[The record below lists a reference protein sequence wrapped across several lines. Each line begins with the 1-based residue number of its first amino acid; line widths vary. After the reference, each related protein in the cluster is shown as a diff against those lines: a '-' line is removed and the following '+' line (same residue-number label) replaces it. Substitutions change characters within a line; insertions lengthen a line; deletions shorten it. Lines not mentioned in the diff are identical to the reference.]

1 MSARSRDLGTLSA
14 REVTGGAL
22 AGYRARMGAADPYL
36 QKPWLRF
43 YPKGVPATV
52 EVPRTSVSQVFDE
65 ATDRWAD
72 RAAVAFYGREITYRE
87 LREGAD
93 RLAAAFADMG
103 VRKGDRLAL
112 YLLNSP
118 QFIIAYFA
126 ALKCGA
132 TVTPISPVYTSHEVR
147 YQLED
152 SGARAIVCQDILHD
166 KAMKSGAARTV
177 AGVIFPGLVEGQ
189 EVILAFLPFFHIYG
203 QVSIMLSSLAQGHL
217 LVLFTHPDTSAILT
231 AMERYRA
238 TAFFGV
244 PTLYEYLKDHKD
256 TDKVDW
262 RRLKLV
268 VSGADTLHEST
279 MQGWARR
286 TGSHITEGYGLS

>member
-36 QKPWLRF
+36 QKPWLR
-43 YPKGVPATV
+43 YYAKGVPATV
-52 EVPRTSVSQVFDE
+52 EVPRKSVSQVFDE

-118 QFIIAYFA
+118 Q
-126 ALKCGA
+126 LDRKS
-132 TVTPISPVYTSHEVR
+132 TRLNSSHEWIS
-147 YQLED
+147 Y
-152 SGARAIVCQDILHD
+152 A
-166 KAMKSGAARTV
+166 
-177 AGVIFPGLVEGQ
+177 
-189 EVILAFLPFFHIYG
+189 
-203 QVSIMLSSLAQGHL
+203 
-217 LVLFTHPDTSAILT
+217 
-231 AMERYRA
+231 
-238 TAFFGV
+238 
-244 PTLYEYLKDHKD
+244 
-256 TDKVDW
+256 
-262 RRLKLV
+262 
-268 VSGADTLHEST
+268 
-279 MQGWARR
+279 
-286 TGSHITEGYGLS
+286 